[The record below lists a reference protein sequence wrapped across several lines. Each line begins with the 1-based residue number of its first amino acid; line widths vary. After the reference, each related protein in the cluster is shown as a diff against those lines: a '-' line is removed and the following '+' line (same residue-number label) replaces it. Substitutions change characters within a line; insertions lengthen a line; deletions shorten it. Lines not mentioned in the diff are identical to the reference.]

1 MEPISEK
8 SKKQASTD
16 SNAHFEQAVNE
27 IRGKIKKDRT
37 PGEELGLTDEQYQKL
52 LNKLRK
58 EVEAEYRAERK
69 LRKKNKKKL
78 LVEQIEEPAAGK
90 SPSFT
95 EIELDLKSSK
105 QKVMHSNLVPKYQ
118 TKN

>member
-37 PGEELGLTDEQYQKL
+37 PGEELGLTDE
-52 LNKLRK
+52 
-58 EVEAEYRAERK
+58 
-69 LRKKNKKKL
+69 
-78 LVEQIEEPAAGK
+78 
-90 SPSFT
+90 
-95 EIELDLKSSK
+95 
-105 QKVMHSNLVPKYQ
+105 
-118 TKN
+118 